1 MYMFS
6 TMEEHRYH
14 NFVSLTPSTEQC
26 CHMLCPKWR
35 GLVRAELGTSSVN
48 RLERMKSVQL
58 QKDWCERRQLESG
71 DHGPFPPCHWCGE
84 PTSNWCEHCHVVDPA
99 VPKTCICA
107 DCDEG
112 LL

>member
-1 MYMFS
+1 MTHFRAPADTQPTSSNRGASEPAAMYMFS
-6 TMEEHRYH
+6 TMEEQRYQ

-58 QKDWCERRQLESG
+58 QK
-71 DHGPFPPCHWCGE
+71 
-84 PTSNWCEHCHVVDPA
+84 N
-99 VPKTCICA
+99 
-107 DCDEG
+107 
-112 LL
+112 